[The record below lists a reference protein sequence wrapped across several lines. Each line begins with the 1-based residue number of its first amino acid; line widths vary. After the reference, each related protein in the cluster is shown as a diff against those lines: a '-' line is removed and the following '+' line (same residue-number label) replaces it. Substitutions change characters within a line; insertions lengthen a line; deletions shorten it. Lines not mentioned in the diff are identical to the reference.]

1 MFLFSEIASF
11 MIFGIP
17 VVIYL
22 GIITLALLLFTATIS
37 TLNKRKIRI
46 IHMKW
51 HHRMAYVT
59 IVFALC
65 HALLIFLSTI

>member
-1 MFLFSEIASF
+1 MFSAIAGY
-11 MIFGIP
+11 MILGIP

-22 GIITLALLLFTATIS
+22 GIITLILLLLTAAIS

-46 IHMKW
+46 IPMKW
-51 HHRMAYVT
+51 HSRTAYVT

-65 HALLIFLSTI
+65 HGLLIVLSSLGL